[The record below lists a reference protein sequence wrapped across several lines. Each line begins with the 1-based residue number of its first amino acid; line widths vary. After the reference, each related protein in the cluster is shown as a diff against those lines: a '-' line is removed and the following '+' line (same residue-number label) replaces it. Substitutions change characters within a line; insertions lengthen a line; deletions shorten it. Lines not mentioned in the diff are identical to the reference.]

1 MFLYRIDFNQ
11 KKKYIL
17 FVLPPDTAFLLGKT
31 RASTGVEAAFFQTTL
46 LRIQSRSI
54 VLLH

>member
-31 RASTGVEAAFFQTTL
+31 RASTGVEAAFF
-46 LRIQSRSI
+46 RPPC
-54 VLLH
+54 